1 MQLQVTGIHIDVGDA
16 LRTHVADRM
25 GTGIGKYFDR
35 PVDAQVI
42 FQKEGFGFR
51 AECIVHLSS
60 GLTLHTRNDA
70 ADIYASLEGAVDKLE
85 KRLRRYKRRLKDHH
99 NTQKDFLPA
108 YDAPTFVIAAD
119 NEAAAETQE
128 EEDAA
133 NDAETGAETGTEDA
147 APVIIAEGTTRVPV
161 LSVSDAVMQMDISDV
176 PFVIFRNGD
185 NGINLVYRRDDG
197 HIGWIDAGS
206 KQPESD

>member
-16 LRTHVADRM
+16 LRTHVSDRM
-25 GTGIGKYFDR
+25 GAGIGKYFDR
-35 PVDAQVI
+35 PVDAQVT

-51 AECIVHLSS
+51 AECTVHLSS
-60 GLTLHTRNDA
+60 GLTLHTRGEA
-70 ADIYASLEGAVDKLE
+70 ADIYAAFDGGVEKLE

-99 NTQKDFLPA
+99 NTHKDFLPA
-108 YDAPTFVIAAD
+108 YDAPTFVIAGENDSAQD
-119 NEAAAETQE
+119 QAENEAGDEAEE
-128 EEDAA
+128 
-133 NDAETGAETGTEDA
+133 A
-147 APVIIAEGTTRVPV
+147 APVIIAEGTTKVPA

-185 NGINLVYRRDDG
+185 GGINLVYRRDDG
-197 HIGWIDAGS
+197 HIGWIDAAE